1 MTVKQRQ
8 EFRIRLQRRVRRKAE
23 KMLEAAESE
32 KTTEVVS
39 FLEVYLNNC
48 IYLFNCIS
56 NLINCIH
63 HLFNCIH
70 HLINFI
76 SLFDYLYFSFN

>member
-32 KTTEVVS
+32 KTSEVVS
-39 FLEVYLNNC
+39 LPEAYL
-48 IYLFNCIS
+48 IQ
-56 NLINCIH
+56 
-63 HLFNCIH
+63 
-70 HLINFI
+70 
-76 SLFDYLYFSFN
+76 